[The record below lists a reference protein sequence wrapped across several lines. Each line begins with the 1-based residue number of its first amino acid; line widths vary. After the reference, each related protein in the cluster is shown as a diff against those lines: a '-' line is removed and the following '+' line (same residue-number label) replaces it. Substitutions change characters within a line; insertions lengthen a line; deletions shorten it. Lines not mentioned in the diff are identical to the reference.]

1 MELRGNI
8 APVGR
13 VTGTLNTG
21 ARITGNIRT
30 PTSVN
35 VTDYERLYNK
45 PQINSVELIGN
56 KSLPEIGVDVI
67 SNMELEEL
75 LQ

>member
-1 MELRGNI
+1 MELRGSVV
-8 APVGR
+8 PVGR
-13 VTGTLNTG
+13 VTGMLNTG
-21 ARITGNIRT
+21 ARIMGGIRS
-30 PTSVN
+30 PSI
-35 VTDYERLYNK
+35 VTIADYERLYNK

-56 KSLPEIGVDVI
+56 KSLPEIGIDVI